1 MSASYIAEAPR
12 LQYMPGA
19 SPTSATFVINREDHT
34 LGNALR
40 YVLMRDP
47 STSFCGYS
55 MPHPSEQLVN
65 LRLQTSGAKTASAA
79 FRDSLTSLIDMC
91 NHISA
96 ELDATAPASADE
108 AMGSS
113 GAGGVAGTAAEPP
126 REKSSS
132 KGKKKAKE

>member
-1 MSASYIAEAPR
+1 
-12 LQYMPGA
+12 MPGA

-47 STSFCGYS
+47 STAFCGYS

-79 FRDSLTSLIDMC
+79 FRDSLTTLIDMC
-91 NHISA
+91 DHISA
-96 ELDATAPASADE
+96 ELDATAPASPDE
-108 AMGSS
+108 PMGSA
-113 GAGGVAGTAAEPP
+113 GAGAGASAAVAGGDGGVQAA
-126 REKSSS
+126 SAA